1 MRVCAGV
8 PGVNM
13 WQQEGAALG
22 NAVAQGARGARGERR
37 ERRPRQIRV
46 RMVQIN
52 LRAILQLAVMGII
65 LYQVCLH
72 SRIQQSSWQPQ

>member
-1 MRVCAGV
+1 
-8 PGVNM
+8 M

-22 NAVAQGARGARGERR
+22 NAVARGARGERR

-72 SRIQQSSWQPQ
+72 FRIQQSSWQSQ